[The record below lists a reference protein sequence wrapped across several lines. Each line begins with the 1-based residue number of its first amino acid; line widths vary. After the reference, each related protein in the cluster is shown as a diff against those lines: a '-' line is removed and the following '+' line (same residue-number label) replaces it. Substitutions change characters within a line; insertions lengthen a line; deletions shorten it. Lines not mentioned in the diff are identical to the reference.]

1 MVSFLTIVTNR
12 KSYVPDEI
20 RRQQCKAGKYG
31 VSGDEGGHLIA
42 SIFGGLGEKLNIV
55 PMNGNLNKGAW
66 KQMENTWATALKEG
80 KQVKVKIDPVYSEI
94 GGRPES
100 FNVSYSI
107 NGGQP
112 IEKTFINAPGGK

>member
-1 MVSFLTIVTNR
+1 MVSFHTIVTNG

-20 RRQQCKAGKYG
+20 RGGSAKLVNVGFQ
-31 VSGDEGGHLIA
+31 GDEVGHLIA
-42 SIFGGLGEKLNIV
+42 CIFDELGEKLNIV
-55 PMNGNLNKGAW
+55 PMSGNLNKGAW
-66 KQMENTWATALKEG
+66 KQMENTWATALKEV

-107 NGGQP
+107 NGGQS
-112 IEKTFINAPGGK
+112 IERTFINAPGGK